1 MKVLVIG
8 ATGHTG
14 QRVLQH
20 LQNTNHIAYG
30 LTRSADQD
38 DSITTFNAKP
48 VIGDLE
54 KNIDTSVENM
64 DAIIFV
70 AGSRGKNIE
79 GVDYQGAAKTIASA
93 IKANVKRF
101 LYIGSLNTNKPRDQ
115 YIHEMRDYYQ
125 QLTQPVPEGLAKTIE
140 RDGYYDYLQMKALA
154 EKSITESP
162 LDYTILRAGLLTH
175 ETDTHGVNVSLSG
188 TCKFGT
194 TSRDAIAQCFIAALE
209 NTNTSRKIY
218 TVLDGDTPIKQAFG

>member
-1 MKVLVIG
+1 MQVLVVG

-14 QRVLQH
+14 QRVLKH
-20 LQNTNHIAYG
+20 LDNSDHTAYG
-30 LTRSADQD
+30 LTRSPDQAEK
-38 DSITTFNAKP
+38 ITACNAKP
-48 VIGDLE
+48 IIGDLE
-54 KNIDTSVENM
+54 ANIDTTVEGM

-70 AGSRGKNIE
+70 AGSRGTNIE
-79 GVDYQGAAKTIASA
+79 GVDYQGVEKMVSAATKS
-93 IKANVKRF
+93 NCQRF
-101 LYIGSLNTNKPRDQ
+101 LYIGSLNTYKPREQ
-115 YIHEMRDYYQ
+115 YLQEMRDYYQ
-125 QLTQPVPEGLAKTIE
+125 QLNQPVPEDLAKTIE

-154 EKSITESP
+154 EKSIIESP

-175 ETDTHGVNVSLSG
+175 ETDTHGVNVSLDG

-209 NTNTSRKIY
+209 NTNTRRKIY